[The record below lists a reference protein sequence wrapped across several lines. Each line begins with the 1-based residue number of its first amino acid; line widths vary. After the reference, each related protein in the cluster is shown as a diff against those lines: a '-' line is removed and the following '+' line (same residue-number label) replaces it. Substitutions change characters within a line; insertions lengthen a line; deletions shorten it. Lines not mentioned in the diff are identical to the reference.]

1 MTARLAWLVPVVT
14 LVIVAVMLPLT
25 WQTAEHDGAEFFFG
39 TAFVAYA
46 VVGALIASRH
56 PRNPVG
62 WLFAALGLLSAL
74 TETLWSYASQS
85 AEEPGPVTDAV
96 TAAAWVSAWAGEP
109 TFVLL
114 IPLLLLFPDGRFV
127 SRGWRWVGTAAV
139 VLLVVWVLAAAFAPG
154 PLRDLDPPI
163 DNPVGIGGLG
173 SVLNGLDTAATVLY
187 FLLVPVA
194 VASVVVRYRSAG
206 GEQRQ
211 QIKWLAL
218 AGLFAIAMIV
228 ANAVTWLFISTDEG
242 IGDLLTALL
251 VASAIT
257 GFPVA
262 AGIAITRHGLY
273 DIDVVIS
280 RALVYGSLTATLAGA
295 YLGLVL
301 VLQLVL
307 NPVTGESD
315 LAVAASTLAVAALFR
330 PLRARIQGLVDRHFY
345 RSRYDA
351 ARTLATFSGRL
362 RDELD
367 LDSLDTS
374 LRAIVRDTVQPAHV
388 SLWMRG
394 QP

>member
-1 MTARLAWLVPVVT
+1 MTARLAWLVPVGT
-14 LVIVAVMLPLT
+14 LVIVAIMLPLT
-25 WQTAEHDGAEFFFG
+25 WETAEHDGAELFFG

-46 VVGALIASRH
+46 VVGALIASQH

-74 TETLWSYASQS
+74 TETLFSYATMS
-85 AEEPGPVTDAV
+85 AEGSGPVSGTV

-109 TFVLL
+109 VFVLL
-114 IPLLLLFPDGRFV
+114 VLLLLLFPDGHFV
-127 SRGWRWVGTAAV
+127 SRRWRHVGSVAV
-139 VLLVVWVLAAAFAPG
+139 ALLVVWVLAAALAPG
-154 PLRDLDPPI
+154 PLRDTPGV
-163 DNPVGIGGLG
+163 DNPVGLGVAGG
-173 SVLNGLDTAATVLY
+173 VLEGVGAAATLA
-187 FLLVPVA
+187 FLGLVPVG
-194 VASVVVRYRSAG
+194 VASVVARYRSAG

-211 QIKWLAL
+211 QIKWLAI

-228 ANAVTWLFISTDEG
+228 AVAVIGLFISTDTG

-251 VASAIT
+251 VAMAIT
-257 GFPVA
+257 AFPVA
-262 AGIAITRHGLY
+262 AGIAILRHRLY

-280 RALVYGSLTATLAGA
+280 RALVYASLTATLAGA

-330 PLRARIQGLVDRHFY
+330 PLRTRIQGLVDRHFY

-351 ARTLATFSGRL
+351 AQTLAAFSGRL